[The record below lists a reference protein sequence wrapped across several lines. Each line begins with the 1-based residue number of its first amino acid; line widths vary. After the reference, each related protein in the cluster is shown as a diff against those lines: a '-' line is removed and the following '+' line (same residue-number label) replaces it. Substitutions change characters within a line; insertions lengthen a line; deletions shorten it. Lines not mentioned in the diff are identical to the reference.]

1 MREVLTNNPNT
12 DYISLLIQ
20 DAKDR
25 PDDYPCNGVQDYTH
39 DLRTIAASMLA
50 DTRLGIEIVPYGN
63 TIRVTVQHN
72 LVGEIE
78 DIPDINTVDALMTI
92 LKTHYAP
99 DHLRGDFHK
108 TVTNRLLRQ
117 THLPQITR
125 TDITSLESEE
135 HAIEMDYLPDYLTQ
149 PHRLLNALFVRVE
162 QTENIP
168 EIWNRIISPDILKK
182 EPVIAFRL
190 YQYAYYNSFDTIISD
205 GVIGQ
210 VKITR
215 ALLFSIIERLDRT
228 NPIYSPDIP
237 TALHA
242 AQYILRS
249 KNFMHMMFELTQI
262 PNGHLIPGIQHPLL
276 PDNRWQYFTSSLRI
290 SDGDIAFTDQY
301 REELDR
307 NIKTHNNRSGTLPDT
322 LRNKPYTVLEAA
334 TTSGCP
340 LGHGAPSKQTF
351 SDDRNNIAFFPDKA
365 LTSVN
370 KHPIISLNDTLI
382 DLIDMVI
389 TDKELQQSLLAS

>member
-1 MREVLTNNPNT
+1 M
-12 DYISLLIQ
+12 
-20 DAKDR
+20 
-25 PDDYPCNGVQDYTH
+25 
-39 DLRTIAASMLA
+39 
-50 DTRLGIEIVPYGN
+50 
-63 TIRVTVQHN
+63 
-72 LVGEIE
+72 
-78 DIPDINTVDALMTI
+78 
-92 LKTHYAP
+92 
-99 DHLRGDFHK
+99 
-108 TVTNRLLRQ
+108 
-117 THLPQITR
+117 
-125 TDITSLESEE
+125 
-135 HAIEMDYLPDYLTQ
+135 
-149 PHRLLNALFVRVE
+149 
-162 QTENIP
+162 
-168 EIWNRIISPDILKK
+168 
-182 EPVIAFRL
+182 
-190 YQYAYYNSFDTIISD
+190 
-205 GVIGQ
+205 IGQ

-242 AQYILRS
+242 AQDILRS
-249 KNFMHMMFELTQI
+249 KDFIRMMFNLTVL
-262 PNGHLIPGIQHPLL
+262 PNGHLIPGIQDSLL

-322 LRNKPYTVLEAA
+322 LHNKPYTVLEAA

-351 SDDRNNIAFFPDKA
+351 SDDRNNISFFPEEA

-370 KHPIISLNDTLI
+370 KHPIIDLNDNLI
-382 DLIDMVI
+382 QLIEMVI